1 MDLQRFPRHRLTF
14 GDTPIEKLE
23 RLSAHLGGKVEI
35 YAKREDCNSGLAF
48 GGNKLR
54 KLEYLIPQ
62 ALEQG
67 CDTLV
72 TIGGI
77 QSNHTRMVAAV
88 AAKLGLA
95 CVLVQENWVDY
106 SDAVY
111 DRVGNI
117 MMSRLMGADVRLV
130 DQGFDIGFR
139 RSWEEALEDVR
150 KRGGK
155 PYAIPAGASDHEL
168 GGLGYVGFAE
178 EVRRQEAEL
187 GFKFDYIV
195 VCAVTGSTQAGMVV
209 GFAADGRADRVIGI
223 DASATPDQTRAQIL
237 RIARRTADLVGLQRP
252 ITDSDVVL
260 DTRYAYPAYG
270 LPSAETNE
278 AIRLCARLE
287 GMMTDPVYEGKSMQG
302 MMDIVRRGEIPA
314 GSRVLYAHLGGGAG
328 DQRLQLSLPQ
338 RLTAATAPAAGPAA
352 ICAERPFSDVPEQP
366 AGSACRRVVRFMAAG
381 LACRIRVITNDVH
394 KLYTDNAVYL
404 IVSNTMSTLAQ
415 P

>member
-178 EVRRQEAEL
+178 EVRRQEADL
-187 GFKFDYIV
+187 GFRFDYIV

-209 GFAADGRADRVIGI
+209 GFAADSRADRVIGI

-237 RIARRTADLVGLQRP
+237 RIARRTADMVGLQRP
-252 ITDSDVVL
+252 ISDSDVVL

-314 GSRVLYAHLGGGAG
+314 GSRVLYAHLGGV
-328 DQRLQLSLPQ
+328 
-338 RLTAATAPAAGPAA
+338 PAINAYS
-352 ICAERPFSDVPEQP
+352 F
-366 AGSACRRVVRFMAAG
+366 
-381 LACRIRVITNDVH
+381 
-394 KLYTDNAVYL
+394 LYRNG
-404 IVSNTMSTLAQ
+404 
-415 P
+415 